1 LSDIYHLIDR
11 LERLLAESMRLPL
24 SAYLVINEDDFLDV
38 IDQMRTAIPQQI
50 RDGERLQRERERIV
64 AQAEE
69 EAERVVLMARD
80 TAGGLV
86 GEHEVSLAAQAHANA
101 IMENARQE
109 AEVLRAGANDYAR
122 AVLGSLDDQLNAVD
136 EQIANRLVT
145 VRNGLDTLTQGSD
158 AGLAVEAAEDPGLVQ
173 QG

>member
-1 LSDIYHLIDR
+1 MSDIYHLIDR

-69 EAERVVLMARD
+69 EAQRVVIHAREE
-80 TAGGLV
+80 AGTLV
-86 GEHEVSLAAQAHANA
+86 ADHEVSVAAQAHANK
-101 IMENARQE
+101 IMESARRE
-109 AEVLRAGANDYAR
+109 AQVLRADANEYAR
-122 AVLGSLDDQLNAVD
+122 AVLGSLDGQLHSVE
-136 EQIANRLVT
+136 EQISNLLIT
-145 VRNGLDTLTQGSD
+145 VRNGLDTLMQGDEAD
-158 AGLAVEAAEDPGLVQ
+158 AERPRISQEQ
-173 QG
+173 

>member
-1 LSDIYHLIDR
+1 VSEAISKEIDR

-69 EAERVVLMARD
+69 EAERVVLKARER
-80 TAGGLV
+80 ASGLV
-86 GEHEVSLAAQAHANA
+86 TDHELSLAAQTNADA
-101 IMENARQE
+101 IMQSARRDAQVLK
-109 AEVLRAGANDYAR
+109 AETNEYAR
-122 AVLGSLDDQLNAVD
+122 AVLGSLDGQLHGVE
-136 EQIANRLVT
+136 EQISNLLVT
-145 VRNGLDTLTQGSD
+145 VRNGLNTLTRGH
-158 AGLAVEAAEDPGLVQ
+158 EAAAEAEPAPAQED
-173 QG
+173 

>member
-1 LSDIYHLIDR
+1 LIDR

-69 EAERVVLMARD
+69 EADRVVLVAREK
-80 TAGGLV
+80 AGGLV
-86 GEHEVSLAAQAHANA
+86 ADHEVSLAAQAHANA
-101 IMENARQE
+101 IMESARQE
-109 AEVLRAGANDYAR
+109 AEVLKAGANDYAR
-122 AVLGSLDDQLNAVD
+122 VVLGSLDGQLHAVE
-136 EQIANRLVT
+136 EQISNLLVT
-145 VRNGLDTLTQGSD
+145 VRNGLNTLTQGPE
-158 AGLAVEAAEDPGLVQ
+158 AEQAPEAAEDPGFVD